1 MYNEIRVVY
10 KGVSTPLYLK
20 VNKSINDDNL
30 KLLRYDDNNDE
41 WVDLE
46 VSFNNVV
53 DNIYQADYIFNNLGI
68 VLLKVTYQDV
78 EIANSILNVKE
89 DILSKLY
96 NYNLGNWEIRNN
108 KMYFY
113 DINGDII
120 ASYNLYDKAGLPT
133 EVAVVKR
140 EKI

>member
-30 KLLRYDDNNDE
+30 KLLRYDNDNDE
-41 WVDLE
+41 WVDLK

-53 DNIYQADYIFNNLGI
+53 DDIYQTEYVFNDLGI
-68 VLLKVTYQDV
+68 VLLKVTYEDV
-78 EIANSILNVKE
+78 EIATSILNVKE
-89 DILSKLY
+89 DIISKLY

>member
-20 VNKSINDDNL
+20 TNKNINNENL
-30 KLLRYDDNNDE
+30 KLLRYDDSNDE
-41 WVDLE
+41 WIDLG
-46 VSFNNVV
+46 VTFDNVV
-53 DNIYQADYIFNNLGI
+53 DNIYQADYIFNDLGI
-68 VLLKVTYQDV
+68 ILLKVTYEDV

-96 NYNLGNWEIRNN
+96 NHTFGNWEIKNN

>member
-1 MYNEIRVVY
+1 LYNEIRVVY

-20 VNKSINDDNL
+20 VNKSINDDKL
-30 KLLRYDDNNDE
+30 KLLRYDDDNDE

-53 DNIYQADYIFNNLGI
+53 DNIYQADYIFNDLGI
-68 VLLKVTYQDV
+68 VLLKVTYEDV
-78 EIANSILNVKE
+78 EIATSILNVKE

-96 NYNLGNWEIRNN
+96 NYNMGNWEIKDN

-113 DINGDII
+113 DLKGEII
-120 ASYNLYDKAGLPT
+120 ATYNLFDKVGLPT